1 MPDEPTKDVLGNAV
15 TWLGGTGV
23 LAGLGVLLRGLLSG
37 AVAQEKEMREDLRV
51 EVKRLRDDLSSAQD
65 EIDELREDVK
75 RLSRMYLHV
84 LSGRAEARVALN
96 ALEKAQGMTPTDWP
110 PDPPESLGG
119 TP

>member
-1 MPDEPTKDVLGNAV
+1 M
-15 TWLGGTGV
+15 TWLGGTGA

-37 AVAQEKEMREDLRV
+37 AVAQEKEMREDLRL
-51 EVKRLRDDLSSAQD
+51 EVKRLRDDLNTTQD
-65 EIDELREDVK
+65 EIDDLREDVK

-96 ALEKAQGMTPTDWP
+96 ALEKAHGMTPTDWP